1 MCIIFKSVRLTS
13 FWCLHYSNIQIKKL
27 CVGISKVLVKTQKR
41 LFAHGQTHRK
51 PNNDPSFSF
60 DMAFLMALLDI
71 HVRISWFLLMAL
83 SMLYVRA
90 SSSSASST
98 NSHIMWAKLFSYT
111 IIGGSEC
118 FGINSNSRSVCVCV
132 CV

>member
-1 MCIIFKSVRLTS
+1 MFTLLVYTNKEVMCRHQQGTCENTKAIVRART
-13 FWCLHYSNIQIKKL
+13 N
-27 CVGISKVLVKTQKR
+27 
-41 LFAHGQTHRK
+41 THRK
-51 PNNDPSFSF
+51 PSNDPSFSF

-98 NSHIMWAKLFSYT
+98 NSHIIWAKLFSYT
-111 IIGGSEC
+111 IIGRSEC

-132 CV
+132 CNNAINVFS